1 MQWYSSPTG
10 SNGCTHVLRTSCKNT
25 YIFRTNCC
33 FVGGQM
39 DYQWC
44 FWKITTLLRWV
55 VLCDKEIKYW
65 LTSFLEWKNKKESI
79 TYVITN
85 YHAEFFF
92 VGRSYE
98 VACNVITKIN
108 IISSDQFFLY
118 VYIDPKLMII
128 LYNQLKSVFSQ
139 TRNQTKLNS
148 FYFLEIVI
156 PKISLLIRYTLVV
169 DQTDKVNS
177 SDPVKTS

>member
-1 MQWYSSPTG
+1 M
-10 SNGCTHVLRTSCKNT
+10 
-25 YIFRTNCC
+25 
-33 FVGGQM
+33 
-39 DYQWC
+39 
-44 FWKITTLLRWV
+44 
-55 VLCDKEIKYW
+55 
-65 LTSFLEWKNKKESI
+65 KNKKESI

-85 YHAEFFF
+85 YHAELFFM
-92 VGRSYE
+92 GRSHK